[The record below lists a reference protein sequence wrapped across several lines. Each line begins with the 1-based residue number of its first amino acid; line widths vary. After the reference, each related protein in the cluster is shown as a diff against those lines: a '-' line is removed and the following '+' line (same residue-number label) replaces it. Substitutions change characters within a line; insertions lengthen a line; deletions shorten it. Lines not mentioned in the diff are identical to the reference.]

1 MESTTT
7 VIIADDHPIFRQ
19 GLRQI
24 IEADAGLTIVADAE
38 DGERALE
45 LIRDLQPRVAVLD
58 VDMPR
63 KDGFAV
69 AREIQ
74 SARWP
79 VAIVF
84 LTMHKNEPI
93 FNAAMDL
100 GVTGFVL
107 KDSAASEIVTAVRAV
122 AAGHGYVTPLLT
134 DFLLHRSRARALT
147 DERTGL
153 GSLTLSE
160 RRVLKL
166 VADGRSSKAIAD
178 ELLISVRTVDRHRAN
193 IAAKLDLK
201 GSHALMQFAIAHKS
215 QI

>member
-1 MESTTT
+1 
-7 VIIADDHPIFRQ
+7 
-19 GLRQI
+19 
-24 IEADAGLTIVADAE
+24 
-38 DGERALE
+38 
-45 LIRDLQPRVAVLD
+45 
-58 VDMPR
+58 
-63 KDGFAV
+63 
-69 AREIQ
+69 
-74 SARWP
+74 
-79 VAIVF
+79 
-84 LTMHKNEPI
+84 
-93 FNAAMDL
+93 
-100 GVTGFVL
+100 
-107 KDSAASEIVTAVRAV
+107 V

-178 ELLISVRTVDRHRAN
+178 ELFISVRTVDRHRAN

-201 GSHALMQFAIAHKS
+201 GSHALLQFAIAHKA